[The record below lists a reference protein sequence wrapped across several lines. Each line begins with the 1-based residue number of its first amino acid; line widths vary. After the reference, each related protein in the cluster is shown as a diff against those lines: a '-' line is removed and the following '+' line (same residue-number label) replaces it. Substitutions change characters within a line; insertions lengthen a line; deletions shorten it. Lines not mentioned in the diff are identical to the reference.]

1 MKKIGLTGGIGSG
14 KSYVAEIFR
23 HLGVPVFNSDDV
35 ARDIQNRDTEVKQA
49 IAETFEGVYS
59 AEGNLDRRK
68 LASIVFTDQAKLKTL
83 NSIVHPAVGKAFEEF
98 CELHARRNYVIKEA
112 AIIFELGLDEQLD
125 GTILVTA
132 PENVRIARV
141 MERDNSTEMDV
152 RARMQKQWS
161 DQQKSERA
169 DWTIINDGDR
179 ALLPQILRIHS
190 AINHL

>member
-35 ARDIQNRDTEVKQA
+35 AREIQNSNADVKLA
-49 IAETFEGVYS
+49 IAAAFDGVFT
-59 AEGNLDRRK
+59 AEGNLDRKK
-68 LASIVFTDQAKLKTL
+68 LASIVFTDQSKLKTL
-83 NSIVHPAVGKAFEEF
+83 NSIVHPAVGEAFEAF
-98 CELHARRNYVIKEA
+98 CAVHARRPYVIKEA

-141 MERDNSTEMDV
+141 MQRDDSTEMEV

-169 DWTIINDGDR
+169 DWTIVNDGER

-190 AINHL
+190 AIL